1 MKGLQFLC
9 LLMIGSLF
17 SITGLRQFF
26 VQPLE
31 SPSWNA
37 LWFGLQVLPLI
48 LVLPGV
54 LRGTFRGYLWA
65 CFAASLYF
73 IHGTLQAVNPDLRA
87 MGLWE
92 VAFAVALIGSASLAI
107 RRLPRASG

>member
-1 MKGLQFLC
+1 MKGLQFVC

-31 SPSWNA
+31 TPWVNT
-37 LWFGLQVLPLI
+37 LWFAVQVLPLI

-54 LRGTFRGYLWA
+54 LRGTSRGYFLSIL
-65 CFAASLYF
+65 AASLYF
-73 IHGTLQAVNPDLRA
+73 IHGTMEAATPDLRVMA
-87 MGLWE
+87 LWE
-92 VAFAVALIGSASLAI
+92 VGFAVALIGAASLAM
-107 RRLPRASG
+107 RRLPRGQ

>member
-1 MKGLQFLC
+1 VKGFQFLC

-26 VQPLE
+26 VQPLDA
-31 SPSWNA
+31 PSVNA
-37 LWFGLQVLPLI
+37 LWFAIQVLPLL

-54 LRGTFRGYLWA
+54 LRGSFRGYLFA
-65 CFAASLYF
+65 SLAASLYF
-73 IHGTLQAVNPDLRA
+73 IHGTLQAATPGLRT

-92 VAFAVALIGSASLAI
+92 VGFAVALIGAASLAM
-107 RRLPRASG
+107 RRLPRA